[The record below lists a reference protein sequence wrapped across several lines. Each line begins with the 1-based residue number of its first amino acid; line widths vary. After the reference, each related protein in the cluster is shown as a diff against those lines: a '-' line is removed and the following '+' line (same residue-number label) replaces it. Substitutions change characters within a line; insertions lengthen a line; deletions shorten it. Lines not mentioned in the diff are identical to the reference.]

1 MEKKSKFNM
10 HDEILEYVAGF
21 YFNKDLTQVA
31 LIRKNRP
38 KWQAGKLNGVG
49 GSLETADFSIWSCM
63 AREFNEEAGV
73 QTDPKLWNYYATI
86 NGTND
91 DGAKFKVYFFACTGD
106 LTKLK
111 TTSDEEIEIV
121 DVASI
126 NPLREDILDNLCWLV
141 GGAVDF
147 LKDGR
152 PRNIEAH
159 YV

>member
-1 MEKKSKFNM
+1 M
-10 HDEILEYVAGF
+10 HEETLEYVCGF
-21 YFNKDLTQVA
+21 MFNQGLSKVA

-38 KWQAGKLNGVG
+38 AFQKGKLNGVG

-73 QTDPKLWNYYATI
+73 ETDPNSWSYYATI
-86 NGTND
+86 NGVND
-91 DGAKFKVYFFACTGD
+91 DGEKFKVYFFACKGD

-111 TTSDEEIEIV
+111 TTSDEEITIV
-121 DVASI
+121 DVNTIHA
-126 NPLREDILDNLCWLV
+126 LRTDLVDNTSWLV